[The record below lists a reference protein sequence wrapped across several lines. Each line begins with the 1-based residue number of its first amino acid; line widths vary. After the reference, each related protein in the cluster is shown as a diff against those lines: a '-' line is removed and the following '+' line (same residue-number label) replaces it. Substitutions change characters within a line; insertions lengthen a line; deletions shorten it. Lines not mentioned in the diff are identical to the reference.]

1 MEASLQHANAAL
13 RPRAKPAA
21 LVATVGLAAVAW
33 GVTVWQMN
41 GMAMGVATTLGP
53 FALFVALWAA
63 MMAAMMLPGA
73 TPAVLR
79 RVERGGIRT
88 APLFLG
94 SYLSASRRCY
104 CTSELPGRCVS
115 GYGEDEAVLQ
125 GLNERS

>member
-1 MEASLQHANAAL
+1 MGGMISGPGAELGQL
-13 RPRAKPAA
+13 GWF
-21 LVATVGLAAVAW
+21 VG
-33 GVTVWQMN
+33 VW
-41 GMAMGVATTLGP
+41 TL
-53 FALFVALWAA
+53 